1 MRIANYEFEAR
12 LSSLHKW
19 THMRLHRHEYYSHFV
34 WGRLSVIFGQPHL
47 TPITVCKDCREEIS
61 RVGYY
66 GDSLSYCEGCQAVE
80 GDTITITTE
89 EYEAGA

>member
-1 MRIANYEFEAR
+1 VRIANYVIEAR

-19 THMRLHRHEYYSHFV
+19 THMRLHKRSYYSHFV

-47 TPITVCKDCREEIS
+47 EPVTVCAHCREAIQ
-61 RVGYY
+61 RVGEDYL
-66 GDSLSYCEGCQAVE
+66 DYCEGCQSVE
-80 GDTITITTE
+80 GDTVTITME

>member
-34 WGRLSVIFGQPHL
+34 WGRLSVTFGQPHL
-47 TPITVCKDCREEIS
+47 EPVTVCAECREEIEGRS
-61 RVGYY
+61 A
-66 GDSLSYCEGCQAVE
+66 GDESWSWCEGCQQVE
-80 GDTITITTE
+80 GDTLEITME